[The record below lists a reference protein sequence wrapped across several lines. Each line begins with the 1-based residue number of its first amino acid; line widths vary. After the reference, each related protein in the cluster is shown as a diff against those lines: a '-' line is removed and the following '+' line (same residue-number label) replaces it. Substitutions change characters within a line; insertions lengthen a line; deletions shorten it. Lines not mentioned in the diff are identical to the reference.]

1 MQDWNQRRLGLL
13 GFVLAGVLLIAVG
26 GLAYRQMLRLQE
38 ARDLAT
44 HTLLVREEIE
54 ILLSLVKDAETGQ
67 RGYLLT
73 GEAPYLE
80 PYENAI
86 RLLPLHTA
94 RLRGLTADNPGQQS
108 QLLRL
113 DGLIGAK
120 LSELAATIRAR
131 NTEGPAAAARIT
143 RTDVGMRTMD
153 NIRALLSVMR
163 DEESR
168 LYTEREIRMQ
178 GAARTAA
185 AVNIAGLV
193 VAFVLVLG
201 ATVLTIRALR
211 YRDREHALRQTSEAV
226 AAASQESEARLRT
239 TLESIGDGVIATDDE
254 GRVTLMNPVAQ
265 ALTGWT
271 DAGARGRPIEEV
283 FTSVDET
290 TRQPVENPVTKVRRE
305 GSIVGLA
312 NHVILLARDGREIP
326 IAASAAPIRV
336 VGSRVQGVVVVFRDV
351 TSEHELERQRSRI
364 LQIEQAARQEAE
376 AANRAKDEFVATLS
390 HELRTP
396 LSSIF
401 GWTRMLHSGS
411 LDGATARRAVEVIER
426 SARTQMQL
434 IDDLL
439 DTSRMVAGKLRLDLR
454 AVDLRAVVEAS
465 VDTIRPTARAKGVHL
480 EAHTGDRPVVVSGD
494 PERLQQVVWNLL
506 SNAIRFTPASGRI
519 DVWLD
524 EHQGQE
530 QIRVVDTGSG
540 IKPEFLPHVFER
552 FRQADASSSRV
563 HSGLG
568 IGLALVRH
576 LAELHGGSVVAES
589 EGEGRGATFSVRLP
603 RRSPEAGEG
612 PIPLEAAPDFADPSR
627 HLAGL
632 HVLVVDDEEDA
643 RDLARLAF
651 EQAGARVSLAASAHE
666 ALATLDRGPV
676 DVLVSDIGMPGTNG
690 YVLLES
696 VRARGTDAQVPAIAL
711 TAYAR
716 LEDRERALK
725 AGFQLHMPKP
735 IDPLR
740 LVRAVA
746 LVAHRSIGPVE

>member
-1 MQDWNQRRLGLL
+1 VQAWNQRRLGLI
-13 GFVLAGVLLIAVG
+13 GFVLAGVLLIAV
-26 GLAYRQMLRLQE
+26 AAVSYRQMLRLDE
-38 ARDLAT
+38 ARELAT

-73 GEAPYLE
+73 GHAQYLE
-80 PYENAI
+80 PYETAI
-86 RLLPLHTA
+86 RLLPLHLE
-94 RLRGLTADNPGQQS
+94 RLRTLTGDNTSQQS

-131 NTEGPAAAARIT
+131 NTEGPAAASRIT

-153 NIRALLSVMR
+153 HIRALLSVMR

-168 LYTEREIRMQ
+168 LYAEREIRMQ
-178 GAARTAA
+178 GAARTAT

-201 ATVLTIRALR
+201 ATALTIRALR
-211 YRDREHALRQTSEAV
+211 HRDQEHALRQTSEAV
-226 AAASQESEARLRT
+226 ATASRESEARLRT

-283 FTSVDET
+283 FTIVHET
-290 TRQPVENPVTKVRRE
+290 TRQPMENPVTKVRRE
-305 GSIVGLA
+305 GTIVGLA
-312 NHVILLARDGREIP
+312 NSTILLARDGREIP
-326 IAASAAPIRV
+326 VADSAAPIRV
-336 VGSRVQGVVVVFRDV
+336 AGSRLQGVVVVFRDV
-351 TSEHELERQRSRI
+351 TSQYELERQRTGI
-364 LQIEQAARQEAE
+364 LEIEQAARQEAE

-401 GWTRMLHSGS
+401 GWTRMLRSGS
-411 LDGATARRAVEVIER
+411 LDGDTARRAVEVIER

-454 AVDLRAVVEAS
+454 AVDLRAVVETA
-465 VDTIRPTARAKGVHL
+465 VDTIRPTAQAKGVL
-480 EAHTGDRPVVVSGD
+480 IEAHLGDRPVVISGD
-494 PERLQQVVWNLL
+494 PDRLQQVLWNLL
-506 SNAIRFTPASGRI
+506 SNAIRFTPATGRI

-524 EHQGQE
+524 EHPGQE
-530 QIRVVDTGSG
+530 QIRVVDTGAG
-540 IKPEFLPHVFER
+540 IKPQFLPHVFER
-552 FRQADASSSRV
+552 FRQGDASSSRT

-576 LAELHGGSVVAES
+576 LVELHGGTVVAES

-603 RRSPEAGEG
+603 KRSPEAGVS
-612 PIPLEAAPDFADPSR
+612 PIPLEAVPDVADPSR

-643 RDLARLAF
+643 RELARLSF
-651 EQAGARVSLAASAHE
+651 EHAGARVSLAASARE

-690 YVLLES
+690 YVFLES
-696 VRARGTDAQVPAIAL
+696 VRARGADAQIPAIAL

-725 AGFQLHMPKP
+725 AGFQLHVPKP
-735 IDPLR
+735 IDPQR

-746 LVAHRSIGPVE
+746 LVANRVAPAA

>member
-1 MQDWNQRRLGLL
+1 
-13 GFVLAGVLLIAVG
+13 V
-26 GLAYRQMLRLQE
+26 
-38 ARDLAT
+38 RD
-44 HTLLVREEIE
+44 
-54 ILLSLVKDAETGQ
+54 
-67 RGYLLT
+67 
-73 GEAPYLE
+73 
-80 PYENAI
+80 
-86 RLLPLHTA
+86 
-94 RLRGLTADNPGQQS
+94 
-108 QLLRL
+108 
-113 DGLIGAK
+113 
-120 LSELAATIRAR
+120 
-131 NTEGPAAAARIT
+131 TEGPAAAARIV

-163 DEESR
+163 VEESR
-168 LYTEREIRMQ
+168 LYAQREIRMQ
-178 GAARTAA
+178 GAARTAT

-201 ATVLTIRALR
+201 ASVLTIRALR
-211 YRDREHALRQTSEAV
+211 NRDREHALRQTSEAV

-271 DAGARGRPIEEV
+271 EPGARGRPIEEV
-283 FTSVDET
+283 F
-290 TRQPVENPVTKVRRE
+290 VRRE

-312 NHVILLARDGREIP
+312 NHTILLARDGREIP
-326 IAASAAPIRV
+326 IADSAAPIRLP
-336 VGSRVQGVVVVFRDV
+336 GSRLQGVVVVFRDV
-351 TSEHELERQRSRI
+351 TGQYEMERQRAGM

-454 AVDLRAVVEAS
+454 AVDLRAVVEAAI
-465 VDTIRPTARAKGVHL
+465 DTIRPGAQAKGVRL
-480 EAHTGDRPVVVSGD
+480 DGHTGERSIVVSGD
-494 PERLQQVVWNLL
+494 PDRLQQVVWNLL
-506 SNAIRFTPASGRI
+506 SNAIRFTPAGGRI

-540 IKPEFLPHVFER
+540 IKAEFLPHVFER

-568 IGLALVRH
+568 LGLALVRH
-576 LAELHGGSVVAES
+576 LVELHGGAVVAES

-603 RRSPEAGEG
+603 KPSPETDAR
-612 PIPLEAAPDFADPSR
+612 PIPLDAVPDVADPSR

-651 EQAGARVSLAASAHE
+651 EQAGARVSMAASARE
-666 ALATLDRGPV
+666 ALATMDRGRV

-696 VRARGTDAQVPAIAL
+696 VRARGADAQVPAIAL

-725 AGFQLHMPKP
+725 AGFQLHVPKP

-746 LVAHRSIGPVE
+746 LVVHRVGPAA

>member
-1 MQDWNQRRLGLL
+1 
-13 GFVLAGVLLIAVG
+13 
-26 GLAYRQMLRLQE
+26 
-38 ARDLAT
+38 
-44 HTLLVREEIE
+44 
-54 ILLSLVKDAETGQ
+54 
-67 RGYLLT
+67 
-73 GEAPYLE
+73 
-80 PYENAI
+80 
-86 RLLPLHTA
+86 
-94 RLRGLTADNPGQQS
+94 
-108 QLLRL
+108 
-113 DGLIGAK
+113 
-120 LSELAATIRAR
+120 
-131 NTEGPAAAARIT
+131 
-143 RTDVGMRTMD
+143 
-153 NIRALLSVMR
+153 
-163 DEESR
+163 
-168 LYTEREIRMQ
+168 
-178 GAARTAA
+178 
-185 AVNIAGLV
+185 

-201 ATVLTIRALR
+201 ASVLTIRALR
-211 YRDREHALRQTSEAV
+211 NRDREYALRQTSEAV

-283 FTSVDET
+283 FAIVNEA
-290 TRQPVENPVTKVRRE
+290 TRQPVENPVAQVRRE

-312 NHVILLARDGREIP
+312 NHAILLARDGREIP
-326 IAASAAPIRV
+326 IADSAAPIRLP
-336 VGSRVQGVVVVFRDV
+336 GSRLQGVVVVFRDV
-351 TSEHELERQRSRI
+351 TGQYELERQRASL
-364 LQIEQAARQEAE
+364 LQIEQAARQDAE

-396 LSSIF
+396 LNSIF
-401 GWTRMLHSGS
+401 GWTRMLQSGS
-411 LDGATARRAVEVIER
+411 LDGDTARRAVEVIER

-439 DTSRMVAGKLRLDLR
+439 DTSRMVAGKLRLDVR
-454 AVDLRAVVEAS
+454 PVDLRAVVEAA
-465 VDTIRPTARAKGVHL
+465 VDTIRPATQAKGVRI
-480 EAHTGDRPVVVSGD
+480 EGHTGERPVVVSGD
-494 PERLQQVVWNLL
+494 PDRLQQVVWNLL
-506 SNAIRFTPASGRI
+506 SNAIRFTPAGGRI

-568 IGLALVRH
+568 LGLALVRH
-576 LAELHGGSVVAES
+576 LVELHGGAVVAES

-603 RRSPEAGEG
+603 RPSPDTAAR
-612 PIPLEAAPDFADPSR
+612 PIPLDAAPDVVDPSR

-632 HVLVVDDEEDA
+632 HVLVVDDEADA

-651 EQAGARVSLAASAHE
+651 EQAGARVSVASSARE
-666 ALATLDRGPV
+666 ALATMDRGRV
-676 DVLVSDIGMPGTNG
+676 DVLVSDIGMPGANG

-696 VRARGTDAQVPAIAL
+696 VRARGADAQVPAIAL

-725 AGFQLHMPKP
+725 AGFQLHVPKP

-746 LVAHRSIGPVE
+746 LVAHRVGPAA

>member
-1 MQDWNQRRLGLL
+1 VQAWTQRRLGLL
-13 GFVLAGVLLIAVG
+13 GFVLAGVLLVAVG
-26 GLAYRQMLRLQE
+26 AVAYRQMVRLEE
-38 ARDLAT
+38 ARELAT

-80 PYENAI
+80 PYETAS
-86 RLLPLHTA
+86 RLLPTHTA
-94 RLRGLTADNPGQQS
+94 RLRELTADNAGQQS

-120 LSELAATIRAR
+120 LSEIATTIRVR
-131 NTEGPAAAARIT
+131 DTEGPAAASRIV

-168 LYTEREIRMQ
+168 LYAAREIRMQ
-178 GAARTAA
+178 GAARMAT

-201 ATVLTIRALR
+201 ATVLTVRALR
-211 YRDREHALRQTSEAV
+211 YREHERALRQTSEAV
-226 AAASQESEARLRT
+226 AAVSQESEARLRT

-271 DAGARGRPIEEV
+271 DASARGRPIEEV
-283 FTSVDET
+283 FAIVKETSHT
-290 TRQPVENPVTKVRRE
+290 
-305 GSIVGLA
+305 
-312 NHVILLARDGREIP
+312 ILVARGGRKIP
-326 IAASAAPIRV
+326 IADSAAPIKV
-336 VGSRVQGVVVVFRDV
+336 AGSRVQGVVVVFRDV
-351 TSEHELERQRSRI
+351 SSQHELERERAAI

-376 AANRAKDEFVATLS
+376 TANRAKDEFVATLS

-401 GWTRMLHSGS
+401 GWTRMLQSGS
-411 LDGATARRAVEVIER
+411 LDRATARRAVEVIER

-454 AVDLRAVVEAS
+454 AVDLRAVVETAI
-465 VDTIRPTARAKGVHL
+465 DTIRPGAQAKGVRV
-480 EAHTGDRPVVVSGD
+480 ESHTGARPIVVSGD
-494 PERLQQVVWNLL
+494 PDRLQQVVWNLL
-506 SNAIRFTPASGRI
+506 SNAIRFTPTGGRI

-568 IGLALVRH
+568 IGLALTRH
-576 LAELHGGSVVAES
+576 LVELHGGMIVAES

-603 RRSPEAGEG
+603 KQSSETGEG
-612 PIPLEAAPDFADPSR
+612 PIPLDAVPDIADPSR

-690 YVLLES
+690 YVLLKS
-696 VRARGTDAQVPAIAL
+696 VRARDTDAQVPAIAL

-725 AGFQLHMPKP
+725 AGFQLHVPKP
-735 IDPLR
+735 IDPVR

-746 LVAHRSIGPVE
+746 LVAHRVSPAA

>member
-1 MQDWNQRRLGLL
+1 MQAWTQRRLGLL
-13 GFVLAGVLLIAVG
+13 GFALAGVLLVAVG
-26 GLAYRQMLRLQE
+26 AVAYRQMLRLEE
-38 ARDLAT
+38 ARELAT

-73 GEAPYLE
+73 GEASYLE

-86 RLLPLHTA
+86 RLLPTHTA
-94 RLRGLTADNPGQQS
+94 RLRALTADNPGQQS

-120 LSELAATIRAR
+120 LSEIATTIRAR
-131 NTEGPAAAARIT
+131 DTEGPAAASRIV

-153 NIRALLSVMR
+153 SIRALLSVMR

-168 LYTEREIRMQ
+168 LYAAREIQMQ
-178 GAARTAA
+178 GAARMAT

-193 VAFVLVLG
+193 VAFVLVLA

-211 YRDREHALRQTSEAV
+211 HRDHEHALRQTSEAV
-226 AAASQESEARLRT
+226 AAVSQESEARLRT

-254 GRVTLMNPVAQ
+254 GRVTLMNPMAQ

-283 FTSVDET
+283 FAIVNET

-305 GSIVGLA
+305 GTIVIGLA
-312 NHVILLARDGREIP
+312 SHTILLARDGREIP
-326 IAASAAPIRV
+326 IADSAAPIKMP
-336 VGSRVQGVVVVFRDV
+336 GSRVQGVVVVFRDV
-351 TSEHELERQRSRI
+351 STQHELERQRAAI
-364 LQIEQAARQEAE
+364 LRIEQAARQEAE

-454 AVDLRAVVEAS
+454 AVDLRAVVETAI
-465 VDTIRPTARAKGVHL
+465 DTVRPGVQAKGVRI
-480 EAHTGDRPVVVSGD
+480 ESHTGPRLVVVSGD
-494 PERLQQVVWNLL
+494 PDRLQQIVWNLL
-506 SNAIRFTPASGRI
+506 SNAIRFTPPGGRI

-576 LAELHGGSVVAES
+576 LVELHGGSVVAES

-603 RRSPEAGEG
+603 KRSAEAGEG
-612 PIPLEAAPDFADPSR
+612 PIPLDAVPDIADPSR

-651 EQAGARVSLAASAHE
+651 EQAGARVSLAASARE

-690 YVLLES
+690 YALLES
-696 VRARGTDAQVPAIAL
+696 VRARGADAQIPAIAL

-716 LEDRERALK
+716 LEDRERALR
-725 AGFQLHMPKP
+725 AGFQLHVPKP
-735 IDPLR
+735 IDPRR

-746 LVAHRSIGPVE
+746 LVAHRVGPAA